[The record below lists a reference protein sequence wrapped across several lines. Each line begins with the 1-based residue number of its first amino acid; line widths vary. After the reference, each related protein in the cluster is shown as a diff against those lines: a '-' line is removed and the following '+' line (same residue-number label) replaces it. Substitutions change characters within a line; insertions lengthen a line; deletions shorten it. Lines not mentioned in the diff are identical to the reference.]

1 MIQNPSIN
9 DLSPKIGK
17 STTQNMNFGIL
28 GDDFYVGKCS
38 LHDFFKYKMLCSM
51 NVVYILHM

>member
-1 MIQNPSIN
+1 MIQNPSTYN
-9 DLSPKIGK
+9 LSPKIAK

-28 GDDFYVGKCS
+28 GDDFYVGKYS

-51 NVVYILHM
+51 NVVIILHV